1 MMHDNS
7 IIELNQEAYQSNL
20 AFLKKNFHKKTIL
33 SSVVKGNAYG
43 HGIEEFVTMAY
54 NCGVTHFSV
63 FDVAEA
69 QVIQKLFPTQVTIM
83 IMGFVS
89 NEALD
94 WAISNKIEFYVFEKK
109 RLEMAIKISKKLNKK
124 AIIHIEVETGMNRT
138 GFEQKELNSLIDLLK
153 KEVNHIEF
161 KGLCTHY
168 AGAESMANYFR
179 VKSQIELFEKIYAYF
194 CIKDLKPKLKHTACS
209 AASMMFP
216 ETQMDMVRIGIMQY
230 GLWPS
235 PEVFAS
241 FITTQKKKTDPL
253 KRVISWKSQVMSLK
267 KVNAFE
273 FIGYG
278 TSYMAKENMKI
289 AVIPIGYSHGY
300 CRMLSNRGRVLINQ
314 HRCMV
319 VGTVNMNMM
328 VVDVSDI
335 PTVRLSDEVIL
346 IGRQENLEVSVASFS
361 ENSNLLN
368 YELLSRISKSIPRKI
383 KI

>member
-1 MMHDNS
+1 MHDNS
-7 IIELNQEAYQSNL
+7 IIEIDQTAYQNNL
-20 AFLKKNFHKKTIL
+20 AFLKKNFQKKTII

-43 HGIEEFVTMAY
+43 HGIEEFVTMAFES
-54 NCGVTHFSV
+54 GVTHFSV

-69 QVIQKLFPTQVTIM
+69 KLIFQTLSNKVTIL

-89 NEALD
+89 NEALE
-94 WAISNKIEFYVFEKK
+94 WVISNGIEFYVFEKN
-109 RLEMAIKISKKLNKK
+109 RLESAIKISKKLNKK
-124 AIIHIEVETGMNRT
+124 AIVHIEVETGMNRT
-138 GFEQKELNSLIDLLK
+138 GFQQKELNQLITLLK
-153 KEVNHIEF
+153 KEAKHIEF

-179 VKSQIELFEKIYAYF
+179 VKQQIDHFEKIYAYF
-194 CIKDLKPKLKHTACS
+194 CIKDLKPKLRHTACS
-209 AASMMFP
+209 AASLMFP

-241 FITTQKKKTDPL
+241 FITTQKKKVDPL

-278 TSYMAKENMKI
+278 TSYMAKENMLI
-289 AVIPIGYSHGY
+289 AIVPIGYAHGY
-300 CRMLSNRGRVLINQ
+300 SRMLSNKGRVLINQ

-319 VGTVNMNMM
+319 IGTVNMNMM
-328 VVDVSDI
+328 IVDVSDV
-335 PTVRLSDEVIL
+335 PKVKLGNEVVL
-346 IGRQENLEVSVASFS
+346 IGNQENIDISVASFS
-361 ENSNLLN
+361 ENSNQLN
-368 YELLSRISKSIPRKI
+368 YELLTRISKSIPRKI
-383 KI
+383 IT

>member
-1 MMHDNS
+1 MHDNS

>member
-1 MMHDNS
+1 MHDNS
-7 IIELNQEAYQSNL
+7 IIELKQEAYQSNL
-20 AFLKKNFHKKTIL
+20 AFLKKNFYKKTIL

-69 QVIQKLFPTQVTIM
+69 QVIQQLFPTQVTIM

-300 CRMLSNRGRVLINQ
+300 CRMLSNKGRVLINQ

>member
-1 MMHDNS
+1 MHDNS
-7 IIELNQEAYQSNL
+7 IIEIDQTAYQNNL
-20 AFLKKNFHKKTIL
+20 AFLKKSFQKETII

-43 HGIEEFVTMAY
+43 HGIEEFVTMAFES
-54 NCGVTHFSV
+54 GVTHFSV

-69 QVIQKLFPTQVTIM
+69 KLIFQTLSNKVTIL

-89 NEALD
+89 IESLE
-94 WAISNKIEFYVFEKK
+94 WVISNEVEFYVFEKK

-124 AIIHIEVETGMNRT
+124 AIVHIEVETGMNRT
-138 GFEQKELNSLIDLLK
+138 GFQQKELNPLISLLK
-153 KEVNHIEF
+153 KEANYIDF

-179 VKSQIELFEKIYAYF
+179 VKQQIDRFEKIYAYF
-194 CIKDLKPKLKHTACS
+194 CIKDLKPKLRHTACS

-216 ETQMDMVRIGIMQY
+216 ETEMDMVRIGIMQY

-273 FIGYG
+273 YIGYG
-278 TSYMAKENMKI
+278 TSYMAKEKMII
-289 AVIPIGYSHGY
+289 ALVPIGYAHGY
-300 CRMLSNRGRVLINQ
+300 SRMLSNKGRVIINQ

-319 VGTVNMNMM
+319 VGSVNMNMM
-328 VVDVSDI
+328 IVDVSEV
-335 PTVRLSDEVIL
+335 PSVQLEDEVVL
-346 IGRQENLEVSVASFS
+346 IGKQENIDISVASFS
-361 ENSNLLN
+361 ENSNQLN
-368 YELLSRISKSIPRKI
+368 YELLTRISKSIPRKI
-383 KI
+383 KN

>member
-1 MMHDNS
+1 MHDNS
-7 IIELNQEAYQSNL
+7 IIEIDQTAYQNNL
-20 AFLKKNFHKKTIL
+20 AFLKKSFQKETII

-43 HGIEEFVTMAY
+43 HGIEEFVTMAFES
-54 NCGVTHFSV
+54 GVTHFSV

-69 QVIQKLFPTQVTIM
+69 KLIFQTLSNKVTIL

-89 NEALD
+89 IESLE
-94 WAISNKIEFYVFEKK
+94 WVISNEVEFYVFEKK

-124 AIIHIEVETGMNRT
+124 AIVHIEVETGMNRT
-138 GFEQKELNSLIDLLK
+138 GFQQKELNPLISLLK
-153 KEVNHIEF
+153 KEAKYVEF

-168 AGAESMANYFR
+168 AGAESMENYFR
-179 VKSQIELFEKIYAYF
+179 VKQQIDRFEKIYAYF
-194 CIKDLKPKLKHTACS
+194 CIKDLKPKLRHTACS

-273 FIGYG
+273 YIGYG
-278 TSYMAKENMKI
+278 TSYMAKEKMII
-289 AVIPIGYSHGY
+289 ALVPIGYAHGY
-300 CRMLSNRGRVLINQ
+300 SRMLSNKGRVIINQ

-319 VGTVNMNMM
+319 VGSVNMNMM
-328 VVDVSDI
+328 IVDVSEV
-335 PTVRLSDEVIL
+335 PSVQLEDEVVL
-346 IGRQENLEVSVASFS
+346 IGKQENIDISVASFS
-361 ENSNLLN
+361 ENSNQLN
-368 YELLSRISKSIPRKI
+368 YELLTRISKSIPRKI
-383 KI
+383 KN

>member
-1 MMHDNS
+1 MHDNS
-7 IIELNQEAYQSNL
+7 VIELNQEAYLHNL
-20 AFLKKNFHKKTIL
+20 AFLKKSFNKKTIL

-54 NCGVTHFSV
+54 KCGVTHFSV

-69 QVIQKLFPTQVTIM
+69 QLIQQLFPHQVTIM

-89 NEALD
+89 NEALEWVILND
-94 WAISNKIEFYVFEKK
+94 IEFYVFEKK
-109 RLEMAIKISKKLNKK
+109 RLETAIKLSKKLKKK
-124 AIIHIEVETGMNRT
+124 AIIHLEVETGMNRT
-138 GFEQKELNSLIDLLK
+138 GFEQKELNPLIDLLK
-153 KEVNHIEF
+153 KEENHIEF

-168 AGAESMANYFR
+168 AGAESMGNFFR
-179 VKSQIELFEKIYAYF
+179 VKSQIERFEKIYAYF
-194 CIKDLKPKLKHTACS
+194 CIKNFKPKIRHSACS
-209 AASMMFP
+209 AASIMFP

-241 FITTQKKKTDPL
+241 FITTQKKKIDPL

-267 KVNAFE
+267 KVKAFE

-289 AVIPIGYSHGY
+289 AIIPIGYSHGY
-300 CRMLSNRGRVLINQ
+300 SRMLSNKGRVLISQ

-319 VGTVNMNMM
+319 VGTVNMNMI
-328 VVDVSDI
+328 VVDVSEI
-335 PTVRLSDEVIL
+335 PNVRIGEEVIL
-346 IGRQENLEVSVASFS
+346 IGRQENLDVTVASFS
-361 ENSNLLN
+361 ENSNQLN
-368 YELLSRISKSIPRKI
+368 YELLTRISKSIPRKI

>member
-1 MMHDNS
+1 MHDNS

-20 AFLKKNFHKKTIL
+20 AFLKKNFYKKTIL

-69 QVIQKLFPTQVTIM
+69 QVIQQLFPTQVTIM

-89 NEALD
+89 NEALY

-153 KEVNHIEF
+153 KEANHIEF

-179 VKSQIELFEKIYAYF
+179 VKSQIERFEKIYAYF
-194 CIKDLKPKLKHTACS
+194 CNKDLKPKLKHTACS

-253 KRVISWKSQVMSLK
+253 KRVISWKSQIMSLK